1 MSTSSAIM
9 NQFARIFITL
19 ILALSL
25 LPACSR
31 KQPPTQVTDANGMG
45 DQGEFGDLI
54 PPGDGS
60 EQWGM
65 EGALEE
71 RGDGMSGGTYNGMTM
86 VEGIL
91 PSVYFGFDSS
101 SIGASERV
109 KLQQAA
115 DYLTANSGDHLLIEG
130 HADWYGTSEY
140 NLALGDRRA
149 SSASDYLGT
158 LGITPMRIE
167 KLSKGSLEAMSGL
180 SKAESAQ
187 DRRVDLIILQK

>member
-1 MSTSSAIM
+1 M
-9 NQFARIFITL
+9 NKFVRIFVTL
-19 ILALSL
+19 LLALCL

-31 KQPPTQVTDANGMG
+31 KQPPTQVNDANRIG
-45 DQGEFGDLI
+45 DRGDLGDII

-60 EQWGM
+60 EQWGTDGM
-65 EGALEE
+65 LEE
-71 RGDGMSGGTYNGMTM
+71 RGSGIGDGKYLGMTM

-91 PSVYFGFDSS
+91 PSVYFDFDSS
-101 SIGASERV
+101 SISASERV

-115 DYLTANSGDHLLIEG
+115 DYLKANSGDHLLIEG
-130 HADWYGTSEY
+130 HCDWYGTSEY

-167 KLSKGSLEAMSGL
+167 KLSKGSLEAVSGL